1 MGCVRSLAPLDA
13 RVLDARR
20 SLVCSDG
27 SGMIGRGGDEF
38 AMEKGAVVLLL
49 ASVGAC
55 LWRPAGLTMLLEL
68 AVPEL
73 P

>member
-1 MGCVRSLAPLDA
+1 
-13 RVLDARR
+13 
-20 SLVCSDG
+20 
-27 SGMIGRGGDEF
+27 MIGRGGDEF

-49 ASVGAC
+49 AFVGAC